1 MRPSSIPESVSE
13 RLRDKSAGTRIA
25 VVGASN
31 DPDKYGNIIVRNL
44 DRQGYAVL
52 PVNPKGGEVAGL
64 TAWPDL
70 ASVPRPIDIVDMV
83 TPPSVTRKVL
93 EALDPLS
100 VGAVW
105 LQDGSFDDEVIRL
118 AESRFPVVVHHA
130 CIMVV
135 TRTL

>member
-1 MRPSSIPESVSE
+1 MRPSTVPASVSR
-13 RLRDKSAGTRIA
+13 RLADKSDATRIA

-44 DRQGYAVL
+44 DRQGYTVL
-52 PVNPKGGEVAGL
+52 PVNPKAGTIAGL

-70 ASVPRPIDIVDMV
+70 ASVPSPLHVVDMV
-83 TPPSVTRKVL
+83 TPPEVTKRVL
-93 EALDPLS
+93 QALDPHS
-100 VGAVW
+100 VEAVW
-105 LQDGSFDDEVIRL
+105 LQDGSFDDEVIRE
-118 AESRFPVVVHHA
+118 AEARFPTVVHHA